1 MARRLPQWN
10 KDIKK
15 ELIQR
20 DMTVTD
26 LSSKMGVTREWLSS
40 IINNRVIAPEMAR
53 KIGMCLGIP
62 YPDEEEANC
71 G

>member
-1 MARRLPQWN
+1 VARRLPQWN
-10 KDIKK
+10 KDVKK

-53 KIGMCLGIP
+53 KIGMYLGIP